1 MTVEEQL
8 KQFVANNETAEAI
21 QLLKKI
27 TQNKPNLAHDL
38 LILEGQFNKLQQARW
53 TNTVDVDKLQLT
65 ENKIIQSLLQ
75 ISSKAFHTE
84 TEAISTTD
92 AKLTLRDVTYALR
105 YTLTQ
110 TIRKPAQNALTWFLM
125 IIILLL
131 GFTYFTDWVELNGTI
146 LGQILESRLSIIIGS
161 SIFFV
166 WLIFQKTQ
174 QLLQKNLK
182 LKWLKIH
189 DSILSP
195 IKGLHHFNFDDANIF
210 KALQRN
216 DDIEACLNGIM
227 QSDFR
232 FGVLSGESGCGKTSF
247 LRAGLHPA
255 LEQKNLS
262 CVVVKLT
269 NEPPLDSIKKA
280 LSQQLGSRLQKH
292 QKEDLYSTI
301 QVALA
306 HTKTESLVLILDQ
319 FEQFFT
325 HQKTQEDRKSFIGQ
339 LQKCYN
345 DLPELRVIVSLR
357 RDFSGRLHE
366 IQRKLDYPLRARY
379 NYFDLDKF
387 TAQQAASIFH
397 VMAEAEGMV
406 FDKYFVEEL
415 CKEELTSKEDGLI
428 SAADIQIIAFIIKAQ
443 QSNDKAFTNTVF
455 QRLGGIEGLLQ
466 RFLQEQLETP
476 NYYNTDQAAL
486 KVLLTFI
493 DLDNNV
499 RAGELRREEIEQ
511 RLADSHFS
519 ILLSPILSWLV
530 DLRLVSKTIS
540 EKNEEVYELAHER
553 LILPLCN
560 LIGRTLDEVERANQ
574 ILNKRTNEWLA
585 NQKKG
590 RFLPSWKEYRLI
602 QQQKKGQLIRWGKNK
617 QWKEKLLRAT
627 RQRFTLQFSGAF
639 VALFMLLSWVYVPR
653 TNWYI
658 FDREIPNVLENLIL
672 GSLSISEQEKIL
684 PNLQL
689 IDVRFSYTT
698 IEDINDTNAKD
709 KAYIKLVRDLTSSQ
723 VIKRYNVIPKAA
735 INAADLIENADPK
748 YAAFQALARAAAQLG
763 DTTRAITYIQQ
774 SIELANNI
782 QSPSKQ
788 SGAFST
794 IVRSR
799 IQIRDTTGLLKYI
812 QRALVVAGQDEN
824 VRSQSATFKTLIQSA
839 ASLRDTLGT
848 ITCLRKAVKVASHQI
863 QDLNSR
869 ASIISGFAG
878 TAARIGDTSLAI
890 DFVQQAHVAA
900 LEIQNENLQHGRL
913 REIAGMAALVGNSST
928 TLACLQQAM
937 KLSLNIKNE
946 KVRAGSF
953 RNIAQIIGKINDNP
967 LALELLE
974 QVSRFANQFKERQS
988 QFKVLQAI
996 HQASFDIGKRNNLE
1010 QAIQTVEQM
1019 TAPTDQVNAFLII
1032 AKDVAKQGDT
1042 ILSQHLLQ
1050 QATVAAQ
1057 RIKNTASQYDNINST
1072 AQAALQLRDTSQ
1084 AIQLLQEMEKQANLI
1099 KIIKLPTYSV
1109 TGIALTMARTGDTT
1123 LALNYI
1129 EKATR
1134 LADHI
1139 NTATARVK
1147 TINAITNLT
1156 LRFSDTT
1163 LALTFLDLAADAA
1176 NKIKDPRGKSNAYN
1190 SIASIAKGM
1199 KKTALALD
1207 YLRQATRLAYRIED
1221 SNSQSRTLSG
1231 LASQAAKLGSREGLE
1246 HALNTTQ
1253 QIKDAKF
1260 QNVALNAI
1268 TITAARIDDQASWQ
1282 QVIKI
1287 GKQIKDPSKQATTF
1301 SFFARTAIQFNNHK
1315 FVTDLEEIVQSINGL
1330 ENQAILL
1337 EALVTAHSKFGQ
1349 YREAYQLAKKMPAS
1363 NAKMK
1368 ALAYLNLMK
1377 AWKEKEA
1384 FIPVTIKW

>member
-1 MTVEEQL
+1 MNIEEQL
-8 KQFVANNETAEAI
+8 KQFLAKNETAEAI
-21 QLLKKI
+21 QLLKEA
-27 TQNKPNLAHDL
+27 TQNKLSLNSEL
-38 LILEGQFNKLQQARW
+38 LLLEGQFHKLQQARR
-53 TNTVDVDKLQLT
+53 TNTEDVDKLQLR
-65 ENKIIQSLLQ
+65 ENKINQSLLRISNKTFHTNAKA
-75 ISSKAFHTE
+75 ISS
-84 TEAISTTD
+84 IPP
-92 AKLTLRDVTYALR
+92 KLTFRDVTYALR

-110 TIRKPAQNALTWFLM
+110 TLRKPAQNALIWLLA

-131 GFTYFTDWVELNGTI
+131 SFSYFTEWIEIDEALT
-146 LGQILESRLSIIIGS
+146 GQLLQSRLSIIIGS
-161 SIFFV
+161 LILFT
-166 WLIFQKTQ
+166 WLIFNKTR

-182 LKWLKIH
+182 LKWLKVN
-189 DSILSP
+189 DSTLSP
-195 IKGLHHFNFDDANIF
+195 IKGLHHFNFDDADIF

-216 DDIEACLNGIM
+216 DDIETCLNGIM
-227 QSDFR
+227 QSGFR

-255 LEQKNLS
+255 LEQKKLS

-280 LSQQLGSRLQKH
+280 LSQQLGCSLKKIQ
-292 QKEDLYSTI
+292 QIDLYSTI
-301 QVALA
+301 QVALG
-306 HTKTESLVLILDQ
+306 HTTKEGLVLILDQ

-325 HQKTQEDRKSFIGQ
+325 HQKTQENRKAFISQ
-339 LQKCYN
+339 LQKCYK
-345 DLPELRVIVSLR
+345 DLPELRMVLSLR
-357 RDFSGRLHE
+357 RDFLGRLHE
-366 IQRKLDYPLRARY
+366 IQKILDYPLRARY

-397 VMAEAEGMV
+397 VIAEAEGMEY
-406 FDKYFVEEL
+406 DEHFVQEL
-415 CKEELTSKEDGLI
+415 CREELTSKEDGLI

-443 QSNDKAFTNTVF
+443 QSHDKAFTSTVF

-499 RAGELRREEIEQ
+499 RAGELKLAEIQ
-511 RLADSHFS
+511 QKLADNQFT
-519 ILLSPILSWLV
+519 ILLPTILNWLV

-540 EKNEEVYELAHER
+540 SKNEEVYELSHER

-585 NQKKG
+585 NQKRG
-590 RFLPSWKEYRLI
+590 RFLPSWKEYSLI
-602 QQQKKGQLIRWGKNK
+602 HHQQKRQLIRWGKNK
-617 QWKEKLLRAT
+617 KWKEKLLKAA
-627 RQRFTLQFSGAF
+627 RQRFALQFSVAF
-639 VALFMLLSWVYVPR
+639 LAIFMVLSWVYVPK

-658 FDREIPNVLENLIL
+658 FDREIPNALESLIL
-672 GSLSISEQEKIL
+672 GSLSISEQKKIL

-689 IDVRFSYTT
+689 IDVRFSYAT
-698 IEDINDTNAKD
+698 IVEINDTNAKD
-709 KAYIKLVRDLTSSQ
+709 QAYVKLVRDLTSSQ
-723 VIKRYNVIPKAA
+723 VVNRYNVIPKAA
-735 INAADLIENADPK
+735 IDAANLIENSDPK
-748 YAAFQALARAAAQLG
+748 YAAFQALARAAALLG

-774 SIELANNI
+774 SMEFANDIRN
-782 QSPSKQ
+782 PSKQ

-794 IVRSR
+794 IIRSR
-799 IQIRDTTGLLKYI
+799 IQIHDTTRLLKYI
-812 QRALVVAGQDEN
+812 QRALAVAGQDEN
-824 VRSQSATFKTLIQSA
+824 VRSQSATLNKLVQSA

-848 ITCLRKAVKVASHQI
+848 ITCLRKAVKVASQI
-863 QDLNSR
+863 KDLNSR
-869 ASIISGFAG
+869 ASTISGFAG
-878 TAARIGDTSLAI
+878 TAARIGDTTLAI
-890 DFVQQAHVAA
+890 DFVRQAYVAA
-900 LEIQNENLQHGRL
+900 LEIKNENVQRARL
-913 REIAGMAALVGNSST
+913 RNIAGMAAVVGNSSI

-937 KLSLNIKNE
+937 KSSLNIKDE

-953 RNIAQIIGKINDNP
+953 RDIAQTIGRINDVP
-967 LALELLE
+967 LALGLLE
-974 QVSRFANQFKERQS
+974 QVSKFANQFKERQS
-988 QFKVLQAI
+988 QFKILQAI
-996 HQASFDIGKRNNLE
+996 HQSSFDIGKRDNLE
-1010 QAIQTVEQM
+1010 QAIQVAGQM
-1019 TAPTDQVNAFLII
+1019 TDPSQQTDAFLIL

-1042 ILSQHLLQ
+1042 ILSQSLLQ
-1050 QATVAAQ
+1050 RATAAAQ
-1057 RIKNTASQYDNINST
+1057 RIKDATSQYDNINNT
-1072 AQAALQLRDTSQ
+1072 AQVALQLGDTSQ
-1084 AIQLLQEMEKQANLI
+1084 ALQLLQEIAKQANLI
-1099 KIIKLPTYSV
+1099 KIIKLPPYSF
-1109 TGIALTMARTGDTT
+1109 TAIARTIARTGDTT
-1123 LALNYI
+1123 LALNYV
-1129 EKATR
+1129 KQATK
-1134 LADHI
+1134 LAEHI
-1139 NTATARVK
+1139 DAATARVN

-1163 LALTFLDLAADAA
+1163 LALTFLGLAADAA
-1176 NKIKDPRGKSNAYN
+1176 NKIEDPRGQSNAYK

-1221 SNSQSRTLSG
+1221 ANSQSRTLSG
-1231 LASQAAKLGSREGLE
+1231 IISEAAKLGSREGLE

-1253 QIKDAKF
+1253 QIKDAKS
-1260 QNVALNAI
+1260 QNVALNSIAV
-1268 TITAARIDDQASWQ
+1268 TAARIDDQASWQ

-1287 GKQIKDPSKQATTF
+1287 GRQIEDPSKQAATF
-1301 SFFARTAIQFNNHK
+1301 SLFVRTAVQFNNHK
-1315 FVTDLEEIVQSINGL
+1315 VVTDLEEIVQSINGL

-1349 YREAYQLAKKMPAS
+1349 YCEAYQLANKMPAS